1 MTPQEISEKLAAK
14 FSGVADIG
22 LEAKLDAPVDP
33 TIKVSA
39 THILEVAKF
48 LRDDDD
54 MLFDYLSCLSGVDL
68 KGKLAVVYQLYSMV
82 KHHKITIRVEVPTEN
97 PSVPSVE
104 SIWKTAN
111 WHEREA
117 FDLYGVTFAGHPDLR
132 RILLPYDWDGH
143 PLRKDYQVPEFYNG
157 MKVPY

>member
-1 MTPQEISEKLAAK
+1 MTPQEILEKLTIK

-33 TIKVSA
+33 CIKISA
-39 THILEVAKF
+39 SHILEVAKF

-54 MLFDYLSCLSGVDL
+54 TQFDFLSCLSGMDL
-68 KGKLAVVYQLYSMV
+68 KGRLAVVYQLFSMV
-82 KHHKITIRVEVPTEN
+82 KRHKITLRVEVPTEN
-97 PSVPSVE
+97 PNVQSVE

-117 FDLYGVTFAGHPDLR
+117 FDLYGINFTDHPDLR
-132 RILLPYDWDGH
+132 RILLPYDWEGH